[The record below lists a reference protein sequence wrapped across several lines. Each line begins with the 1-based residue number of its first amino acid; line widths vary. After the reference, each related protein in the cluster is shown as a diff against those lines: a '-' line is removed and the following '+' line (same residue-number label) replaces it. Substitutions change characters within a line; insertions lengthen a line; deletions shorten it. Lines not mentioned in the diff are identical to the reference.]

1 MYVDGSNGM
10 NFYLDNFGIYKWLV
24 ASSILLVNF
33 AELDH
38 VKYQYILTILLIV
51 LISLM
56 GIEPTVNC

>member
-1 MYVDGSNGM
+1 MFVDGSNGM

-38 VKYQYILTILLIV
+38 VKYQYILTI
-51 LISLM
+51 SLM
-56 GIEPTVNC
+56 DIDNNFA

>member
-1 MYVDGSNGM
+1 MFVDGSNGM

-33 AELDH
+33 AELDQ
-38 VKYQYILTILLIV
+38 YQYILTILPIV